1 MAMHLGLPSP
11 EPLDLSSGN
20 VSESWKKFKQK
31 YSNYEIAT
39 GIHTKESA
47 TRVVTFLTIIGND
60 AIDVFDT
67 LTWDSVG
74 DDKKIEKVIQKFEEF
89 CEPRKNVSYQQYKF
103 FCRAQESD
111 ETIDQYVTVLRK
123 LSETCEFGTLK
134 NSLIKDRIVL
144 GVNNV
149 KTRERLLRVPDL
161 TLEKALDVV
170 RSAEATEKQIK
181 DLGTD
186 ASVYGVKREKIT
198 PPNRKTPQNNDLEED
213 VQLQKLWNKTW
224 RKGMPCLWQNM
235 SPLLQTT
242 SFSKHVQVKK
252 KRSWSNSRSGGRA
265 RLRVNLVCR
274 CYHHRSS
281 TPG

>member
-1 MAMHLGLPSP
+1 MSDASATANEKNSEVESEHTLNKAMHLVLPPP

-20 VSESWKKFKQK
+20 VSESWKKFRQK
-31 YSNYEIAT
+31 YTNYEIAT

-47 TRVVTFLTIIGND
+47 TRVATFLTIIGND
-60 AIDVFDT
+60 AIDVFNT
-67 LTWDSVG
+67 LTWDFVG

-89 CEPRKNVSYQQYKF
+89 CEPRKKLSYERYKF
-103 FCRAQESD
+103 FFRAQDSD

-123 LSETCEFGTLK
+123 LSETGEFGTLK

-161 TLEKALDVV
+161 TLEKAFDVV

-181 DLGTD
+181 ELEND

-198 PPNRKTPQNNDLEED
+198 PPNWKTPRNNEA
-213 VQLQKLWNKTW
+213 KRISKKTFNC
-224 RKGMPCLWQNM
+224 RNCG
-235 SPLLQTT
+235 TR
-242 SFSKHVQVKK
+242 H
-252 KRSWSNSRSGGRA
+252 GA
-265 RLRVNLVCR
+265 RECPAYGKTCHH
-274 CYHHRSS
+274 CYKQHHFKACAGQEK
-281 TPG
+281 TFMA